1 MRRGSVPEILRHG
14 ETAMIADDLAG
25 MVAMVD
31 QVAGLDPA
39 RLRQEAETRFS
50 VARMVEGYLDAYE
63 MMILGEPES
72 GSLRRRL
79 TNLQPSVGQSRSSI
93 PAQGE
98 RRRMERVRGLAREQ
112 TCLLTDEWAARS
124 PSSASPRS

>member
-1 MRRGSVPEILRHG
+1 MTVPSTAPRPQLWILRHG

-39 RLRQEAETRFS
+39 RLRHEAETRFS

-72 GSLRRRL
+72 VL
-79 TNLQPSVGQSRSSI
+79 
-93 PAQGE
+93 
-98 RRRMERVRGLAREQ
+98 
-112 TCLLTDEWAARS
+112 
-124 PSSASPRS
+124 SAVA